1 MTTMTNGPHSAPNS
15 SSAASSTPAPT
26 WWRRSGVTGVAK
38 KSGATVTVENLWLF
52 EIAEGNFVRAQ
63 LYADT
68 AAARNV

>member
-1 MTTMTNGPHSAPNS
+1 VAPI
-15 SSAASSTPAPT
+15 
-26 WWRRSGVTGVAK
+26 RVTGVAK